1 MSRVVPSGA
10 RSKKVQFILS
20 GMNPICVSA
29 QARIEHGLRTTENCN
44 LIGNKW
50 AVDMLRKH
58 IVNGTTRHAYL
69 FAGPPGLGRRTL
81 ALRFAQA
88 LNCITPAAPGIPCGE
103 CRDCKQIAAM
113 HHADMTVIQAE
124 SEGGTLKV
132 DQIRE
137 ARRTLVLKPYQASY
151 RVALFLRFQE
161 ANDNAANAL
170 LKTLEEAPSYA
181 VLILTA
187 DNPEQLLPTIVSRC
201 EVLRLRPL
209 RVDDVTNELERR
221 GIENGR
227 AKLIAHISGGR
238 FGYALRLLE
247 DDALLGWREER
258 LNDLQ
263 TLLSASRVEKFAYA
277 EKLSK
282 DKESMRQAILVWL
295 SYWRDVMLRTV
306 QAETP
311 LVNVDRNLEIEDV
324 AGKLDLSAARQMVC
338 TLEGALEKMERNV
351 NSRLLAEVL
360 LLDLPKV

>member
-1 MSRVVPSGA
+1 MTDS
-10 RSKKVQFILS
+10 
-20 GMNPICVSA
+20 
-29 QARIEHGLRTTENCN
+29 LRTNSWN
-44 LIGNKW
+44 IVGNAW
-50 AVDMLRKH
+50 AVDMLKKH
-58 IVNGTTRHAYL
+58 VTNGTTRHAYL

-88 LNCITPAAPGIPCGE
+88 LNCPTPVETGPSACGQ
-103 CRDCKQIAAM
+103 CRDCRQIAAM
-113 HHADMTVIQAE
+113 QHPDLTVVQAE

-137 ARRTLVLKPYQASY
+137 ARRALNLKPYQARY

-209 RVDDVTNELERR
+209 QVEEVIKTLESR
-221 GIENGR
+221 GVESGQ
-227 AKLIAHISGGR
+227 AKLIAHVSGGR

-247 DDALLGWREER
+247 DESLLERREER
-258 LNDLQ
+258 LNDL
-263 TLLSASRVEKFAYA
+263 LSLISATRVEKFAYA
-277 EKLSK
+277 EKLAR
-282 DKESMRQAILVWL
+282 DRESMRQAILIWL
-295 SYWRDVMLRTV
+295 SYWRDVMLRAAR
-306 QAETP
+306 AETP
-311 LVNVDRNLEIEDV
+311 LVNVDRNLEIEDL
-324 AGKLDLSAARQMVC
+324 AGRLDLSMARRAVSS
-338 TLEGALEKMERNV
+338 LEDVLEKMERNV

-360 LLDLPKV
+360 LLDLPRV

>member
-1 MSRVVPSGA
+1 MMTG
-10 RSKKVQFILS
+10 
-20 GMNPICVSA
+20 NW
-29 QARIEHGLRTTENCN
+29 N
-44 LIGNKW
+44 LVGHEW
-50 AVDMLRKH
+50 AVDMLKRH
-58 IVNGTTRHAYL
+58 VANGTTRHAYL
-69 FAGPPGLGRRTL
+69 FTGPPGLGRRTL

-88 LNCITPAAPGIPCGE
+88 LNCQTPLEAGIPCGQ
-103 CRDCKQIAAM
+103 CRDCKQIEAM
-113 HHADMTVIQAE
+113 QHADLTIVRAE

-137 ARRTLVLKPYQASY
+137 ARRSLTLKPYQSNY

-209 RVDDVTNELERR
+209 KIESVQSALENR
-221 GIENGR
+221 GMETGQAR
-227 AKLIAHISGGR
+227 LIAHISGGR
-238 FGYALRLLE
+238 FGYAVRLIENDSLLE
-247 DDALLGWREER
+247 KREER

-263 TLLSASRVEKFAYA
+263 SLISASRVEKFAYA
-277 EKLSK
+277 DKLAR
-282 DKESMRQAILVWL
+282 DKESMRQAVLIWL
-295 SYWRDVMLRTV
+295 SYWRDVMLRSA

-311 LVNVDRNLEIEDV
+311 LVNVDRNVEIEDL
-324 AGKLDLSAARQMVC
+324 AERLDLSIARRAVSNF
-338 TLEGALEKMERNV
+338 EDVLEKMERNV

-360 LLDLPKV
+360 LLDLPRL